1 MRLARTLVAA
11 AAVTALVAAP
21 VASATAASHKPA
33 PKPRF
38 IISALQIIGSKASYD
53 VTSAAA
59 TVRLRV
65 QVKDFDKKFDPA
77 SVKVVVVE
85 KVSGAAADTVT
96 VTTHRVGR
104 SRVVSSWLGTITVP
118 KGSAAASYCLKL
130 VKVDDASPA
139 TLPVLATAKGL
150 AGRDCFTVTN
160 TTPPAAPAPT
170 A

>member
-38 IISALQIIGSKASYD
+38 VVSALQIIGSKASYD
-53 VTSAAA
+53 VTAAGA

-65 QVKDFDKKFDPA
+65 QVKDFDRKFNPT

-85 KVSGAAADTVT
+85 RRSSAVAATFTVA
-96 VTTHRVGR
+96 THRVGR
-104 SRVVSSWLGTITVP
+104 SRVVTSWLGTISVP
-118 KGSAAASYCLKL
+118 KGSAPASYCLTL
-130 VKVDDASPA
+130 VKADDTSPA
-139 TLPVLATAKGL
+139 TLPVVATAKGL

-160 TTPPAAPAPT
+160 TTPPAPPAPT
-170 A
+170 T